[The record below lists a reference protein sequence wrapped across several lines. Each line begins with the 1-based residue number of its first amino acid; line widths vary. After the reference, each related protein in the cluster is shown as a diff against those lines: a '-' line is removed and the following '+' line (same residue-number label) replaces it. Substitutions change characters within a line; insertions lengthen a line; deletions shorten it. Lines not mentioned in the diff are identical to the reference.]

1 GGQRYAVGDVEGESL
16 VGHATTLTP
25 KCADMQIL
33 GAHAQRRAS
42 VFSQRENPREG
53 WSRCP
58 MPVRPLMRLLRLV
71 FACPRFR
78 FCFVTIQAIAWTPSA
93 GVRIIDQ
100 RALPDAEIM
109 RDLES
114 AEAVANAIRTL
125 QVRGAPLIGI
135 AAAMGLERSEEHTSE
150 LQSR

>member
-1 GGQRYAVGDVEGESL
+1 
-16 VGHATTLTP
+16 
-25 KCADMQIL
+25 
-33 GAHAQRRAS
+33 
-42 VFSQRENPREG
+42 
-53 WSRCP
+53 

-114 AEAVANAIRTL
+114 AEAVVDAIRTL

-135 AAAMGLERSEEHTSE
+135 AAAMGLVAGTRELRGAPRDAFLARIDQVARPHGATRPTTDHLRSALTRVGRAAA
-150 LQSR
+150 QNWDTG